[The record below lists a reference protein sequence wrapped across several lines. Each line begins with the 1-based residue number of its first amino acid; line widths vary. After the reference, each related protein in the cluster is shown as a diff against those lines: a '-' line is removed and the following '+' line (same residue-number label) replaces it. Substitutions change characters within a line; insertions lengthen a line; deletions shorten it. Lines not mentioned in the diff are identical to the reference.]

1 VIQREHNHGDVE
13 HSIEKRNSHKMLV
26 GESEKKV
33 PHGRDRHR
41 WEDNIKVKLFLSQII
56 SEWH

>member
-1 VIQREHNHGDVE
+1 L
-13 HSIEKRNSHKMLV
+13 IEKRNSHKILV
-26 GESEKKV
+26 GKSEKKV
-33 PHGRDRHR
+33 PHRRARHR